1 MGKSSVTMATCL
13 EQCIMETDLMMNHND
28 LVKRL
33 ESKYADYIRK
43 ILKQK
48 RMILHNLQ
56 KQFNERR
63 DKIRQTFSNQN
74 IVTNDPVI
82 QQMISLNNI
91 KKEEPDYS
99 TIPRIQLS
107 KNNNASLEQSHQE
120 QNELNASIISKK
132 ESKQVSKKKTVKTLK
147 RPKMKSK
154 ENKDKKYKCPHC
166 DYASNKSYSVKRHIP
181 IHFKPKKVPKPRKI
195 HKCPHCEYSSKNLW
209 NVKAHIRTHTGEKPF
224 ACNYGECRKRFS
236 TKGSLDQHI
245 KRHKGIKDHKCSYKG
260 CDMAFV
266 TNHDLQE
273 HLRRHRGE
281 KPWQCRHCKMRFG
294 SNTHWN
300 RHIRTQHNGI
310 K

>member
-33 ESKYADYIRK
+33 ETKYADYIRK

-56 KQFNERR
+56 QQFNERR
-63 DKIRQTFSNQN
+63 DKIRQMFSNQN

-82 QQMISLNNI
+82 QQVISLNNI

-99 TIPRIQLS
+99 TIPHIQLS
-107 KNNNASLEQSHQE
+107 ENKNASLKQSHRE
-120 QNELNASIISKK
+120 PNGLNATIISKK
-132 ESKQVSKKKTVKTLK
+132 ESKQVPKKKAVKTLK

-154 ENKDKKYKCPHC
+154 ENKDKKY
-166 DYASNKSYSVKRHIP
+166 
-181 IHFKPKKVPKPRKI
+181 
-195 HKCPHCEYSSKNLW
+195 KCPHCEYSSKNLW

-224 ACNYGECRKRFS
+224 VCNYGECKKRFS